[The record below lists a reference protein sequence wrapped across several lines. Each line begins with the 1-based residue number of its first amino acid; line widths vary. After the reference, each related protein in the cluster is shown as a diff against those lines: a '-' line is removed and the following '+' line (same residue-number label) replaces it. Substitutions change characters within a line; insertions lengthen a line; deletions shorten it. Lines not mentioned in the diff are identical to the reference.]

1 MSELPRQEHPVQL
14 IRVIWTLHRVLNQR
28 QAPPIGETRRPLAQV
43 EVLRLVESQPG
54 ISVRGVATTLRM
66 QPNNVSTLVTQ
77 LARDGYLERRTNTQ
91 DKRYVELHPTDKM
104 HTAISEVNESLN
116 EAITEVLEQLPP
128 EASQRIIDA
137 IPDLWELAQTLASPQ
152 K

>member
-1 MSELPRQEHPVQL
+1 MQL

-28 QAPPIGETRRPLAQV
+28 QAPPMGETRRPLAQV

-54 ISVRGVATTLRM
+54 ISVRDVATTLRM

-77 LARDGYLERRTNTQ
+77 LTRDGYIERRTNPG
-91 DKRYVELHPTDKM
+91 DKRFVELHPTGKM
-104 HTAISEVNESLN
+104 HTAINEVNESLN
-116 EAITEVLEQLPP
+116 KAIIEVLEQLPP
-128 EASQRIIDA
+128 EASERIIAA
-137 IPDLWELAQTLASPQ
+137 IPDLWELARTLAAPQ